1 MELGP
6 LPTQVPTRYP
16 SLSVPKSA
24 TVKAPEGMAK
34 ATSRCFNRW
43 SSPHF
48 ISKTKT
54 WMSITPAISAGT
66 NFVVASPK
74 KAVRNVPTVNGS
86 ANVAPPNGTSA
97 VIAWPA
103 NFVIVTGSE
112 MLAPMPKVPEK
123 EAPENQSNRKKG

>member
-1 MELGP
+1 
-6 LPTQVPTRYP
+6 
-16 SLSVPKSA
+16 
-24 TVKAPEGMAK
+24 
-34 ATSRCFNRW
+34 
-43 SSPHF
+43 
-48 ISKTKT
+48 
-54 WMSITPAISAGT
+54 MSITPAISAGT

-97 VIAWPA
+97 AIAWPA

-123 EAPENQSNRKKG
+123 EALIDRDAAPDNFGKCNDTANVASSSTMEGVWMSWVVPDKVTPNVTVFNRFVV